1 MATINLLPTSD
12 VSGNHSCSSGSS
24 RYLMIDDPVGSPDG
38 NSSYIYCTVTA
49 TGDGSSSQSA
59 NNSATSVFKFSG
71 DSPYTNKKV
80 YITSITS
87 HTYSALDSTNNSRS
101 GNIRN
106 SLSINGGTLVQSSQ
120 QSISSTSYSDKTYT
134 FSNVS
139 GYNQTY
145 SSFANANIQLTHY
158 SYISVSSG
166 GKNSSQTAQ
175 TKTTQIYLTVSYLP
189 YYNFTVGGRTGCT
202 ASVSASEAKEG
213 DNVTFTATP
222 NSGYRFIGW
231 YSDSSYTTL
240 VSTNTSYQVA
250 ASADT
255 TLYAKAL
262 RVCTVTVHGS
272 DHFTASVSPSSG
284 VAGDVCVAT
293 ATHSTGI
300 ASFDGWFS
308 DAACTQRVYP
318 YPTYEITLASSNI
331 ELWVGSTLRFGLYH
345 KINGQWVLMNKV
357 YRKENGVWVIKE
369 NPDQIMSTDVKYID
383 RTQQ

>member
-1 MATINLLPTSD
+1 MATIILYPISD
-12 VSGNHSCSSGSS
+12 VQLAHTCSSGSS
-24 RYLMIDDPVGSPDG
+24 GYLMIDDPQNSPDDASTTIY
-38 NSSYIYCTVTA
+38 NTSSGSQ
-49 TGDGSSSQSA
+49 GDSSNKTSIFKM
-59 NNSATSVFKFSG
+59 SAT
-71 DSPYTNKKV
+71 SPYTNKKV
-80 YITSITS
+80 YITGISYRVR
-87 HTYSALDSTNNSRS
+87 HQRTNNGSS
-101 GNIRN
+101 SDGSVKIAA
-106 SLSINGGTLVQSSQ
+106 SINGGNYTEGSSHSVSQSW
-120 QSISSTSYSDKTYT
+120 TN
-134 FSNVS
+134 SNASLSPS
-139 GYNQTY
+139 GLNQTY
-145 SSFANANIQLTHY
+145 NTFSDAEIRARVYTSATQ
-158 SYISVSSG
+158 
-166 GKNSSQTAQ
+166 GKNGSVNTYV
-175 TKTTQIYLTVSYLP
+175 TQVYFEATYLP
-189 YYNFTVGGRTGCT
+189 YFNFAVGGRIGCT
-202 ASVSASEAKEG
+202 ASVSASEAKQG

-240 VSTNTSYQVA
+240 VSSNTSYQVA
-250 ASADT
+250 ASTDT

-272 DHFTASVSPSSG
+272 DHFTASVNPSSG
-284 VAGDVCVAT
+284 VEGDVCVAT

-318 YPTYEITLASSNI
+318 YTTYEITLASSDI

>member
-1 MATINLLPTSD
+1 MATIILYPVSD
-12 VSGNHSCSSGSS
+12 VSLTHTCSSGSS
-24 RYLMIDDPVGSPDG
+24 GYLMIDDPQNSPDD
-38 NSSYIYCTVTA
+38 SSTTIYK
-49 TGDGSSSQSA
+49 
-59 NNSATSVFKFSG
+59 TSSG
-71 DSPYTNKKV
+71 DQGNTSDTTSIFKMGGTSLQTNQKV
-80 YITSITS
+80 YITALSYRARCYRSNNGTDSAATTKIAASINNGSYTEGSSHSLTTS
-87 HTYSALDSTNNSRS
+87 WTNYNA
-101 GNIRN
+101 
-106 SLSINGGTLVQSSQ
+106 SLSP
-120 QSISSTSYSDKTYT
+120 
-134 FSNVS
+134 S
-139 GYNQTY
+139 GLNQTY
-145 SSFANANIQLTHY
+145 NSFDAANIRTRVY
-158 SYISVSSG
+158 SSATQGKNGSVSSYV
-166 GKNSSQTAQ
+166 
-175 TKTTQIYLTVSYLP
+175 TQVYFTVTYLP
-189 YYNFTVGGRTGCT
+189 YFNFSVGGSVGCT
-202 ASVSASEAKEG
+202 YATVSSADAKEG
-213 DNVTFTATP
+213 DTVTFTATP
-222 NSGYRFIGW
+222 MSSYRFIGW

-240 VSTNTSYQVA
+240 VSANTSYQVT

-284 VAGDVCVAT
+284 IAGDVCVAT

-308 DAACTQRVYP
+308 DAARTQRVYP
-318 YPTYEITLASSNI
+318 YPTYEITLASSDI